1 MKQQLD
7 SRLKELEATVDALT
21 DEIVE
26 LRRRIDE
33 LEGSDEAMN
42 EEEIGVGMDSEEE
55 EEDDIYV
62 A

>member
-7 SRLKELEATVDALT
+7 SRLRELEATVDALT

-26 LRRRIDE
+26 LRRRLDE
-33 LEGSDEAMN
+33 LEGKEG
-42 EEEIGVGMDSEEE
+42 EKEEIGVDMDTEEE
-55 EEDDIYV
+55 EDEDDIYV

>member
-7 SRLKELEATVDALT
+7 SRLRELEATVDALT

-26 LRRRIDE
+26 LRQRLDE
-33 LEGSDEAMN
+33 LEGKEG
-42 EEEIGVGMDSEEE
+42 ERQEIGVDMDAEEE
-55 EEDDIYV
+55 DEDDIYV

>member
-7 SRLKELEATVDALT
+7 SRLRELEATVDALT

-26 LRRRIDE
+26 LRRRLDE
-33 LEGSDEAMN
+33 LEGKEGERQEVGVDMDAQ
-42 EEEIGVGMDSEEE
+42 EED
-55 EEDDIYV
+55 EDDIYV